1 MDEGQKLARLALE
14 FPELSAAECG
24 AALQAQAGNLA
35 AAVAILDMHV
45 SAVRTCGTFGGN
57 QLSGCTLLCLVRR
70 LLRVPLLQGGRIH
83 QLGSKFLHANVAMQS
98 PTLYF
103 HAAGQ
108 CANQPGRS

>member
-45 SAVRTCGTFGGN
+45 SAVRAVACSDN
-57 QLSGCTLLCLVRR
+57 QLLHCTSFVR
-70 LLRVPLLQGGRIH
+70 
-83 QLGSKFLHANVAMQS
+83 
-98 PTLYF
+98 Y
-103 HAAGQ
+103 
-108 CANQPGRS
+108 CAC